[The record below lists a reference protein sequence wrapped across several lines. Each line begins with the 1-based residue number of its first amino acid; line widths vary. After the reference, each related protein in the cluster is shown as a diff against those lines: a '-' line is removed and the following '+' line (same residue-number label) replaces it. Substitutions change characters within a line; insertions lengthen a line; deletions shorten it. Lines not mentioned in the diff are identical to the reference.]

1 LPDKV
6 TTTSRAQP
14 AFTTRAFIISLPD
27 HFICDRR
34 TRHKT
39 VAPYLRSYHL
49 LPFTAH
55 ADPSPESSN
64 SPQPTNPRSNSPS
77 AQDPLLPSNPMPLH
91 LSTPVKFVKRIG
103 DRIAAGLADRGILTI
118 EDLLYHLPFR
128 YEDRLHPK
136 PLSLYNPGDMASL
149 LGEVRGTTLLRTR
162 SGPIFEMTV
171 GITPPP
177 DPSTTTVGA
186 PRLASETWVSTDPSM
201 AGLLNPRTP
210 FLETIKCMW
219 FHGTYLKDKF
229 KPGQKIALY
238 GKLEGSRTGNAL
250 GAIPGSTRFK
260 MIQPTFEILP
270 DSNATGEDAE
280 FISLEMGRIVPIYE
294 SLGGKTPWGSKLTSR
309 WTRRILWTIFKDL
322 TESEAHATSSL
333 SPQNMGAPSMPT
345 ASSSE
350 WVGVNIAHTP
360 KRSNPPSAQDPTASS
375 SEWVGVNIAHTPT
388 RSLPLDA
395 QSDETLPTSLR
406 TRLAFPT
413 RMAALRDLH
422 FPPAGTSMTDLMSAR
437 TPAHRRLIFEE
448 FFYLELGLELKRR
461 KLRNRQGTAFVT
473 NDQVREALK
482 QILPFKPTAAQKRV
496 LGEIVHDMRRTQPMR
511 RLLQGDVG
519 SGKTIVA
526 FQAALVAI
534 ENGYQVALMAPTE
547 ILATQHYLSARKLL
561 FEKISPRTKR
571 PYRIGLLTGSLD
583 DRTKRDTRARIF
595 RGEIDLAIGTHAL
608 VEDKVDFANLGLVI
622 VDEQHRFGVQQRFQ
636 LIRKPN
642 TGTPSQTNLDQP
654 QIPGAPSIPTAPSSE
669 WVGVNQSNTPTQS
682 PATYSE
688 PDVLVMTAT
697 PIPRTLAL
705 TLYGDLEASIIDELP
720 PGRTP
725 IQTRRLP
732 EERAS
737 EVWDFIRKQVTAGRQ
752 AYIVYPIIEGAPD
765 DQPELDFAKFDETS
779 SASPRDNPT
788 PSVGIAGGVS
798 PQSLGVEGGFSPLS
812 NPRPKTGFSPG
823 PTPDPAPTAR
833 PHTSLGQRPRTAAL
847 RNPARAEGPASSAPT
862 KSKRSTTKLRSA
874 TDMHHELQTGPLAGL
889 RLGLLHGRMSSDDKE
904 VTMARFKRGELDVL
918 VATTVIEVGVDV
930 PNATVMVIEHADRFG
945 LAQLHQL
952 RGRVGRGAAKSFC
965 VLVTSATVTPEAD
978 LRLNA
983 MVQTQDGFALAEL
996 DLQQRGPGEFFG
1008 TKQAGLPEF
1017 RVANLARD
1025 RDLLELARHE
1035 AAHFAEREDPTI
1047 PRPEIDAVWS
1057 RLKQQWQ
1064 RRYGLVEA

>member
-1 LPDKV
+1 V
-6 TTTSRAQP
+6 
-14 AFTTRAFIISLPD
+14 
-27 HFICDRR
+27 
-34 TRHKT
+34 
-39 VAPYLRSYHL
+39 
-49 LPFTAH
+49 
-55 ADPSPESSN
+55 
-64 SPQPTNPRSNSPS
+64 
-77 AQDPLLPSNPMPLH
+77 PLH

-103 DRIAAGLADRGILTI
+103 DRIATGLAERGILTI

-149 LGEVRGTTLLRTR
+149 IGEVRGTTLLRTR

-171 GITPPP
+171 GITPP
-177 DPSTTTVGA
+177 DADSDA
-186 PRLASETWVSTDPSM
+186 AM
-201 AGLLNPRTP
+201 QGLLAAPSP
-210 FLETIKCMW
+210 ILDTIKCMW

-229 KPGQKIALY
+229 HAGQKIALY
-238 GKLEGSRTGNAL
+238 GKLEGSRSGNAL
-250 GAIPGSTRFK
+250 GALPGSTRFK

-270 DSNATGEDAE
+270 DTNATGEDAE
-280 FISLEMGRIVPIYE
+280 FILLEMGRIVPIYE
-294 SLGGKTPWGSKLTSR
+294 TLAGKTPAGSKLTSR
-309 WTRRILWTIFKDL
+309 GVRRILWTIFKDL
-322 TESEAHATSSL
+322 AESEMV
-333 SPQNMGAPSMPT
+333 P
-345 ASSSE
+345 SSS
-350 WVGVNIAHTP
+350 AAAT
-360 KRSNPPSAQDPTASS
+360 RSPSPSAQ
-375 SEWVGVNIAHTPT
+375 
-388 RSLPLDA
+388 
-395 QSDETLPTSLR
+395 DETLPTSLR
-406 TRLAFPT
+406 ERLIFPT
-413 RMAALRDLH
+413 RMEALRDLH
-422 FPPAGTSMTDLMSAR
+422 FPPAGTAMTELMSAR

-461 KLRNRQGTAFVT
+461 RLRERQGTAFVT

-561 FEKISPRTKR
+561 SEKISPRTKR

-583 DRTKRDTRARIF
+583 DKTKRDTRAHIF

-608 VEDKVDFANLGLVI
+608 VEEKVDFANLGLVI

-636 LIRKPN
+636 LMRKPN
-642 TGTPSQTNLDQP
+642 TGTATQTNLDQP
-654 QIPGAPSIPTAPSSE
+654 QKRGAPSMATAPSST
-669 WVGVNQSNTPTQS
+669 WVGVNQADTATRSS
-682 PATYSE
+682 PPETYSE

-705 TLYGDLEASIIDELP
+705 TLYGDLEASVIDELP

-725 IQTRRLP
+725 IQTRRMP
-732 EERAS
+732 EERAA
-737 EVWDFIRKQVTAGRQ
+737 EVWDFIRKQVAAGRQ
-752 AYIVYPIIEGAPD
+752 AYIVYPIIEGATD
-765 DQPELDFAKFDETS
+765 DQPELDFALEVEASEPTTKTRKK
-779 SASPRDNPT
+779 SPR
-788 PSVGIAGGVS
+788 
-798 PQSLGVEGGFSPLS
+798 
-812 NPRPKTGFSPG
+812 
-823 PTPDPAPTAR
+823 
-833 PHTSLGQRPRTAAL
+833 
-847 RNPARAEGPASSAPT
+847 
-862 KSKRSTTKLRSA
+862 TKLRSA
-874 TDMHHELQTGPLAGL
+874 TEMHHDLQAGPLTGL
-889 RLGLLHGRMSSDDKE
+889 KLGLLHGRMSADDKE

-918 VATTVIEVGVDV
+918 VSTTVIEVGVDV

-965 VLVTSATVTPEAD
+965 ILITAATVTPEAD

-1035 AAHFAEREDPTI
+1035 AAHFVDHPDPTM